1 VSFQE
6 SAMYAPRLASVD
18 EANDQE
24 DPTFDSDDELW
35 SDDERLVGD
44 MDEEEDGGGFLP
56 QNHKDVKRFK
66 KEQAELLGNAGVDQ
80 ESVNARETAGPKA
93 GDKVPYLNIADSVGV
108 GNVHDGNTTV
118 MAWRKLPRPEI
129 PAKFFQKC
137 TMTRTL
143 GPDSS
148 SISNKANTPVFLVPL
163 SPVDACKYEP
173 MTFSVDVESIF
184 VPDARKDMDRVLANI
199 ERNIK
204 REEELSK
211 NIANDEMLLFGGDK
225 KEGMTSV
232 DNFVAEQYRQ
242 DKDLGRDPKQEAV
255 EKAILAA
262 KTSNISE
269 MEDALEEDISVD
281 TSDQFGNTLLILAAQ
296 QVRCLVCCCRANR
309 RVHCV
314 LQGSRRM
321 CKYLLRRGANINVQT
336 LAGHTA
342 LHYCYAYSHFDLA
355 DYLKSRVS
363 TTSGFW
369 GVVAKPMLQA
379 NHSVYVGC

>member
-1 VSFQE
+1 MIIYVLGNSLSLHETDLF
-6 SAMYAPRLASVD
+6 APRHASVD
-18 EANDQE
+18 ETIDQE
-24 DPTFDSDDELW
+24 DATYDSDDELW

-44 MDEEEDGGGFLP
+44 MEEDEVGGFLP
-56 QNHKDVKRFK
+56 QSHKDVKRFK
-66 KEQAELLGNAGVDQ
+66 KEQAELLGNAGVGQ
-80 ESVNARETAGPKA
+80 ESAHTRDLPGPKTSA
-93 GDKVPYLNIADSVGV
+93 PVPYLNIADSVGV
-108 GNVHDGNTTV
+108 GLVHDGNPTV

-143 GPDSS
+143 GPDRG

-211 NIANDEMLLFGGDK
+211 NIANDEMLLFGGGK

-281 TSDQFGNTLLILAAQ
+281 TCDQFGNTLLVLAAQ
-296 QVRCLVCCCRANR
+296 QVIAIRTCSVCSNSYFIDVGKQADVQISSSPWSQYQCADSCWTYRPS
-309 RVHCV
+309 
-314 LQGSRRM
+314 L
-321 CKYLLRRGANINVQT
+321 LLRV
-336 LAGHTA
+336 LS
-342 LHYCYAYSHFDLA
+342 L
-355 DYLKSRVS
+355 
-363 TTSGFW
+363 
-369 GVVAKPMLQA
+369 
-379 NHSVYVGC
+379 